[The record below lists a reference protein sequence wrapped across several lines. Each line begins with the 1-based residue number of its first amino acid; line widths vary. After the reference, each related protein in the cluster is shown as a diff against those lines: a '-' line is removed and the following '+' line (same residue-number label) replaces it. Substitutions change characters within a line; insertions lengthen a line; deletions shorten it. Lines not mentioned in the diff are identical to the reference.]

1 MDEFVEPIYKK
12 TVPNIQKYW
21 LKMEPDEESYIEV
34 IIRTFASGLDQIKQF
49 ERWSKHSD
57 LSPYADALEEWDDIV
72 GDKWDEPD
80 SPKLDP
86 KEWIQSDP
94 IYSDHPEIVRNILED
109 AFGKLRKFA
118 TNFQPLFEIYWRNKQ
133 FDMNILVDE

>member
-1 MDEFVEPIYKK
+1 
-12 TVPNIQKYW
+12 
-21 LKMEPDEESYIEV
+21 MEPDEHSYIEV

-57 LSPYADALEEWDDIV
+57 LLPYADALEDWDDQV

-86 KEWIQSDP
+86 KEWIQAKP
-94 IYSDHPEIVRNILED
+94 IYTDHPEIVRSILVE
-109 AFGKLRKFA
+109 AFGKLRKFI
-118 TNFQPLFEIYWRNKQ
+118 TNFQPLFEIYWRNK
-133 FDMNILVDE
+133 